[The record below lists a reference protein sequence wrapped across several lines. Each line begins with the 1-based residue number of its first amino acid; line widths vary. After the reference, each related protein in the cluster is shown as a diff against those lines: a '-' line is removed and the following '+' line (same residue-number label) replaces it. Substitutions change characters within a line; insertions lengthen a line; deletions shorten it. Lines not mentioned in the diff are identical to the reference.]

1 MMSSNRTPREAGH
14 TTWHQLSRTCT
25 YEELRGDW
33 FSHRDAERV
42 RARAVAQLEKLG
54 YRVRLDAA

>member
-1 MMSSNRTPREAGH
+1 MNRPDFDGDSA
-14 TTWHQLSRTCT
+14 HQLSRTCT